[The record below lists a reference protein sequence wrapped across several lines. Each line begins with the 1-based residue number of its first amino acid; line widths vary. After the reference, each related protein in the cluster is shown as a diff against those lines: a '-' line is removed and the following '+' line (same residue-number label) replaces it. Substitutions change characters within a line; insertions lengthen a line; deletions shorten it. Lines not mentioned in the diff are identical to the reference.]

1 MSDHFGFLWKEC
13 GDRALGRIYNLMS
26 ILHGKS
32 AVDIQ
37 TEFDKGA
44 VARVLRTKIM
54 NSLRAGTGERRRL
67 NTLAVMMTA
76 AQREITV
83 LDEKLQVFA
92 PPETQSSRRAA
103 GSR

>member
-1 MSDHFGFLWKEC
+1 MSDHFGLFGKER

-32 AVDIQ
+32 AIDIQ

-44 VARVLRTKIM
+44 VARVPRTKIM

-67 NTLAVMMTA
+67 NTLAVII
-76 AQREITV
+76 R
-83 LDEKLQVFA
+83 
-92 PPETQSSRRAA
+92 
-103 GSR
+103 